1 MRKDRLYLLT
11 FLAVTLIFLIISSV
25 AVGYF
30 VKFSV
35 DKVLQTQLE
44 FSKREAR
51 EVASLIE
58 TQLKNGILKDTVAV
72 ALQESIEN
80 TDQTT
85 GFVSM
90 FNWSGKI
97 VCHPDVKTIGESIS
111 PEQSFVSSVSDNLT
125 SKDFYNLLRN
135 KEEAGG
141 IRDFE
146 DDLQESEVVY
156 LYPVKNSDW
165 IIAAHA
171 NTQLVMAQIS
181 DLRSKF
187 YTILIIMGL
196 VMIVSSVLA
205 VRLIGSTYEK
215 RLEAKNLKLSN
226 EVVNL
231 AKLNSAVDAYQQKV
245 VEKSVVNLNDDSIK
259 KRILTYHRNE
269 LRPVSTEDIAYIYT
283 ESTITYVVC
292 IDTKRSTSN
301 SSLDELFSNLDS
313 TYFFRA
319 NRQFI
324 IAISAIEKIVKY
336 GNNQLKILVNPN
348 SEVDIIISKNRASE
362 FRQWL
367 NL

>member
-1 MRKDRLYLLT
+1 MRKDRLYLMT
-11 FLAVTLIFLIISSV
+11 FLAITLIFLVISSI
-25 AVGYF
+25 AARYF

-35 DKVLQTQLE
+35 DKVLETQLE

-51 EVASLIE
+51 EVASLLG
-58 TQLKNGILKDTVAV
+58 TQLKNGIAKDTVIAS
-72 ALQESIEN
+72 LQKSIES
-80 TDQTT
+80 TDRTT

-97 VCHPDVKTIGESIS
+97 VCHPDIKIVGESIS
-111 PEQSFVSSVSDNLT
+111 PEQSFVSSVSDDLT
-125 SKDFYNLLRN
+125 SNDFYSLLQN
-135 KEEAGG
+135 KEEVGG

-146 DDLQESEVVY
+146 DASQESEVVY
-156 LYPVKNSDW
+156 LYPVEYSDW

-171 NTQLVMAQIS
+171 NTREVMAQIS
-181 DLRSKF
+181 DLKNKF
-187 YTILIIMGL
+187 YTILVIMGL
-196 VMIVSSVLA
+196 LIIISSVVT

-231 AKLNSAVDAYQQKV
+231 AKLNSAVNAYQQKV
-245 VEKSVVNLNDDSIK
+245 EHSVGDKKDDNASK
-259 KRILTYHRNE
+259 KRILTYRRNE
-269 LRPVSTEDIAYIYT
+269 LKPVPTEEIAYIYM
-283 ESTITYVVC
+283 ENTITYVVC
-292 IDTKRSTSN
+292 IDEKRSTSN

-313 TYFFRA
+313 AYFFRA

-348 SEVDIIISKNRASE
+348 SEVDIIISKNKAAE
-362 FRQWL
+362 FKQWL